1 MNIQTENKAW
11 QDYCSSTTEESCFF
25 QNSTNLKHSEEKAK
39 TLVLSRDEGLK
50 HAIEQMR
57 LGERIHEE
65 LKRQG
70 RSVTWFASQLGL
82 ERSSLYYTFHQNSI
96 DMELLLRISCILNHN
111 FIQDIA
117 HVYVS
122 CGL

>member
-1 MNIQTENKAW
+1 MNIQSENEAW
-11 QDYCSSTTEESCFF
+11 KDYCSSTTEELCFF
-25 QNSTNLKHSEEKAK
+25 QNSTNLKHLEDKAK
-39 TLVLSRDEGLK
+39 TLVLSRDERLK

-65 LKRQG
+65 VKRQG
-70 RSVTWFASQLGL
+70 RSVTWLASQLSL
-82 ERSSLYYTFHQNSI
+82 ERCSLYYTFRQNSI
-96 DMELLLRISCILNHN
+96 DMELLLRISSILNHN

-117 HVYVS
+117 HVYES